1 MALKVQNVS
10 KSYGIL
16 KVLDN
21 VSFYV
26 KDGEFVCII
35 GESGCGKT
43 TILKIIAG
51 IEKADS
57 GEIIFESSTR
67 VGFVF
72 QDDRLLPWKTVYDN
86 ILFAVRAV
94 KADESMVKRVLE
106 IVGLNGFEKYY
117 PKQLSGGMRQRVG
130 IARALAIQP
139 DLLLMD
145 EPFANL
151 DAQTR
156 ERMQDEL
163 LKIVGKM
170 TVIFVTHSIDEALFL
185 ADRIIVFSPRPARVI
200 RTIEIDI
207 PKPRDRNSVSIQE
220 GGLPSSKII
229 ELELEGITKNQK

>member
-207 PKPRDRNSVSIQE
+207 PKPRDRNSVSILHYRKE
-220 GGLPSSKII
+220 VYRALK
-229 ELELEGITKNQK
+229 L